1 MIAIVTIAYVTL
13 IMLIYKVFHVRPTPR
28 NIASMIVLGVV
39 MIGAIVI
46 LWKFSAPI
54 SNRLVVSR
62 YTISIVPQVKGP
74 ITKMNAAPNVPLK
87 AGKDI
92 LFQIQ
97 PDLYQ
102 NTVDQLTE
110 ALKAARRNVDQLEAG
125 SIASD
130 AAIKKAAANRAA
142 AEAELEVARK
152 TSESNADAI
161 SKLSL
166 KQVTEKYNAAEAG
179 LDEAKAN
186 AVQAKIGQQA
196 AADSAQSLEAQLA
209 SAKFDLQQCTV
220 YAPADGF
227 VTNWNIR
234 DGAMAVPLPLSP
246 MGTFVDTS
254 QVEIV
259 ASFPQNV
266 LKHVQSG
273 DPVELVFKTRPGEVY
288 PATVETIIQASGEG
302 QFAVSGTLPSAA
314 QIGSKGM
321 LAVKFQV
328 KDPKIAKELA
338 MGTAGVAAIYTDSGK
353 PFHVISKV
361 TIRINAWMYYL
372 IPG

>member
-13 IMLIYKVFHVRPTPR
+13 IILIYKVFHVRPTPR
-28 NIASMIVLGVV
+28 NIASMMVLGVV

-125 SIASD
+125 SISSD

-179 LDEAKAN
+179 LDEAKAR
-186 AVQAKIGQQA
+186 
-196 AADSAQSLEAQLA
+196 SASKPPRTPHKAWKPSSLAPNSIFS
-209 SAKFDLQQCTV
+209 SA
-220 YAPADGF
+220 
-227 VTNWNIR
+227 R
-234 DGAMAVPLPLSP
+234 SMRLP
-246 MGTFVDTS
+246 T
-254 QVEIV
+254 
-259 ASFPQNV
+259 
-266 LKHVQSG
+266 
-273 DPVELVFKTRPGEVY
+273 
-288 PATVETIIQASGEG
+288 
-302 QFAVSGTLPSAA
+302 
-314 QIGSKGM
+314 GS
-321 LAVKFQV
+321 
-328 KDPKIAKELA
+328 
-338 MGTAGVAAIYTDSGK
+338 
-353 PFHVISKV
+353 
-361 TIRINAWMYYL
+361 
-372 IPG
+372 